1 LILVDTWPL
10 IAAADSD
17 DHDHRRCVAMFRT
30 ARRPW
35 LVPQT
40 VITEVCYL
48 LERERG
54 SAAESAFLRAFGRRE
69 LTLAPLTIAD
79 TERMAELVDTY
90 SNLRLG
96 GVDASV
102 VALAERLN
110 VATIATLNRRDF
122 AVVRPRHV
130 NAFTLIPE

>member
-1 LILVDTWPL
+1 LIIVDTGPL
-10 IAAADSD
+10 IAAADAD
-17 DHDHRRCVAMFRT
+17 DHDHERCVTMFRT
-30 ARRPW
+30 VRRPW

-40 VITEVCYL
+40 VIAEVCYM

-69 LTLAPLTIAD
+69 FTLAPLTVED

-90 SNLRLG
+90 ADLRLG

-110 VATIATLNRRDF
+110 VATIATLNSRDF
-122 AVVRPRHV
+122 NVVRPRHV
-130 NAFTLIPE
+130 KSFALIPE